1 MNERMNAMSAQIPVP
16 LLPLTI
22 TILISDLIR
31 CQRPAGVFLAGRG
44 KFSAYS

>member
-1 MNERMNAMSAQIPVP
+1 MNECYVSPNTRTTFATA
-16 LLPLTI
+16 I

-31 CQRPAGVFLAGRG
+31 CQTPAGVFLAGRG